1 MKQPDTNKVLALP
14 AKDAKLDVQT
24 VDQYIQ
30 TFDQDENRDH
40 MVFPGMVYITYPT
53 EFGTL
58 YSREELAAL
67 HAVCQPLYI
76 DGARLGYGLMSAQ
89 ADLQFSDLPDLCD
102 VFYIGGTKQ
111 GALCGEAVVFCHHNE
126 PDHFLTIVKQHGAL
140 LAKGRLLG
148 VQFAELV

>member
-1 MKQPDTNKVLALP
+1 
-14 AKDAKLDVQT
+14 
-24 VDQYIQ
+24 
-30 TFDQDENRDH
+30 

-67 HAVCQPLYI
+67 HAVCQKHSIPLYI

-89 ADLQFSDLPDLCD
+89 ADLKFSDLPDLCD
-102 VFYIGGTKQ
+102 VFYIGGAKQ

-148 VQFAELV
+148 VQFA

>member
-1 MKQPDTNKVLALP
+1 
-14 AKDAKLDVQT
+14 
-24 VDQYIQ
+24 
-30 TFDQDENRDH
+30 

-111 GALCGEAVVFCHHNE
+111 GALCGEAVVFVTTMS
-126 PDHFLTIVKQHGAL
+126 PTIFL
-140 LAKGRLLG
+140 RLSSSTG
-148 VQFAELV
+148 PC